1 MNLIHKIDSFEV
13 NNVFFQEKKKNIIMD
28 GTFTKLLY
36 SMPNISILGL
46 FFDFTI
52 NGKIINNKL
61 YAFNVN
67 ENNNTINEL
76 VNIEKKLLKM
86 YTTIY
91 NIDKRVVSILKNNLF
106 QGLLKVFTKRE
117 IVKKKYVLK
126 ISGIWETS
134 SEIGITY
141 KLLECTHL

>member
-141 KLLECTHL
+141 KLLECIHL

>member
-28 GTFTKLLY
+28 GTFTKLQY

-91 NIDKRVVSILKNNLF
+91 NINKRVVSILKNNLF

-141 KLLECTHL
+141 KLLECIHL

>member
-36 SMPNISILGL
+36 SMPNISIFGL

-86 YTTIY
+86 YTNIY

-141 KLLECTHL
+141 KLLECIHL

>member
-28 GTFTKLLY
+28 GTFTKLVY

-141 KLLECTHL
+141 KLLECIHL